1 MLELYHAHAS
11 TCSQRVRQA
20 LFEKQLPYES
30 RLLDFAKGEHIA
42 PEFLKI
48 NPNGTVP
55 ALVHDGKP
63 VPDSSV
69 IMEYLED
76 VFPDA
81 PALRPRDPWQASRM
95 RAWIQY
101 IDEIQT
107 PAIRYP
113 SFQRVFRLG
122 FKGMPR
128 DRYEAMAAR
137 RPIRKHFFLAQG
149 PEGFPQDQ
157 LDAAMEL
164 IVQSLDRMEAALTD
178 SPWIL
183 GDLFSIV
190 DISCLPSIVRLED
203 IELFDLVT
211 SRPKLH
217 DWYQRCQQRPSFAHA
232 YYPGSRVA
240 MPKG

>member
-1 MLELYHAHAS
+1 MLELYNAAAS

-20 LFEKQLPYES
+20 LHEKGLQYVD
-30 RLLDFAKGEHIA
+30 RVLDFAKGEHIT
-42 PEFLKI
+42 PEFLKL

-55 ALVHDGKP
+55 ALVHDGRAI
-63 VPDSSV
+63 PDSSV

-81 PALRPRDPWQASRM
+81 PALRPRDHYEASRM

-113 SFQRVFRLG
+113 SFQLVFRHG
-122 FKGMPR
+122 FSKMPR
-128 DRYEAMAAR
+128 DKYEAMAAR
-137 RPIRKHFFLAQG
+137 RPIRKHFFLVQG
-149 PEGFPQDQ
+149 PDGFPKDQ

-164 IVQSLDRMEAALTD
+164 INQSLDRMEVALAD
-178 SPWIL
+178 GPWIL
-183 GDLFSIV
+183 GNMFSIV

-203 IELFDLVT
+203 LNLNDMIN
-211 SRPKLH
+211 SRPHLAQ
-217 DWYQRCQQRPSFAHA
+217 WYARCQQRPSFAAA

-240 MPKG
+240 VKQ

>member
-1 MLELYHAHAS
+1 MLELYNASAS

-20 LFEKQLPYES
+20 LHEKGLQYVD
-30 RLLDFAKGEHIA
+30 RMLDFAKGEHIA
-42 PEFLKI
+42 SEFLKL

-55 ALVHDGKP
+55 ALVHDGRAI
-63 VPDSSV
+63 PDSSV

-81 PALRPRDPWQASRM
+81 PPLRPRDYYQASRM

-113 SFQRVFRLG
+113 SFQRVFRHG
-122 FKGMPR
+122 FASMPR
-128 DRYEAMAAR
+128 PQFEAMAAR
-137 RPIRKHFFLAQG
+137 RPIRKHFFLSLG
-149 PEGFPQDQ
+149 PNGFPPEQ

-164 IVQSLDRMEAALTD
+164 INQSLDRMEVALAD
-178 SPWIL
+178 GPWIL
-183 GDLFSIV
+183 GNMFTIV

-203 IELFDLVT
+203 LGMTDMID
-211 SRPKLH
+211 SRPLLTQ
-217 DWYQRCQQRPSFAHA
+217 WYQRSQQRPSFAHA
-232 YYPGSRVA
+232 YYEGSRV
-240 MPKG
+240 KVR